1 MGLLRI
7 TRTPLVTVHGRS
19 SVMDA
24 VRAMHHEHIGAVA
37 VVDDNTLIGIF
48 SERDLMNRVVLEQL
62 DPERVRVSDV
72 MTSPVIT
79 VHRSA
84 TADDALKL
92 MDEKHIRHLPVI
104 NSDGKLAGMVSVRS
118 LLHEKVQDLTDQ
130 LDSLEAYFSADGAG
144 GD

>member
-7 TRTPLVTVHGRS
+7 TRTPLVTVSARA

-24 VRAMHHEHIGAVA
+24 VRTMHEEHIGAVA
-37 VVDDNTLIGIF
+37 VVDDDRLKGIF
-48 SERDLMNRVVLEQL
+48 SERDLMNRVVLERR
-62 DPERVRVSDV
+62 DPNNTCVGDV

-79 VHRSA
+79 IERSL

-104 NSDGKLAGMVSVRS
+104 NIDGKLAGMLSVRS
-118 LLHEKVQDLTDQ
+118 LLHEKVQELTDQ
-130 LDSLEAYFSADGAG
+130 LDSLEAYFCADGSG
-144 GD
+144 G

>member
-7 TRTPLVTVHGRS
+7 TRTPLVTVSGQA

-24 VRAMHHEHIGAVA
+24 VLTMHDEHIGAVA
-37 VVDDNTLIGIF
+37 VVDNDQLAGIF
-48 SERDLMNRVVLEQL
+48 SERDLMNRVVLEGR
-62 DPERVRVSDV
+62 DPHNTRVGDV

-79 VHRSA
+79 IQRCL

-104 NSDGKLAGMVSVRS
+104 NTDGKLAGMLSVRN
-118 LLHEKVQDLTDQ
+118 LLHEKVQELTDQ
-130 LDSLEAYFSADGAG
+130 LDSLEAYFTADGAG
-144 GD
+144 G